1 MTKEIFVDRSG
12 NRIRKHDLE
21 DYDMVGFRYDDE
33 NDQIIWEYTR
43 RTPAPVLGVAL
54 IIGCLGI
61 LLLVILIWAVIY
73 FLI

>member
-12 NRIRKHDLE
+12 KRIRREDLE
-21 DYDMVGFRYDDE
+21 DYDMIGFKFDE
-33 NDQIIWEYTR
+33 KNDQIIWEYTR